1 MVDRHSI
8 LNYSLL
14 KVTKRLKYGLKQ
26 THHGLRF
33 SLSDTTHWKGLGIC
47 GRCGISK
54 HLRCTRFTAQRK
66 GRASAHFRPG
76 PLRPLLPVS
85 SPVRLGTGMHL
96 REPEQPCNKTEGH
109 QGVAASY
116 KLHSHAPPPQRAHFR
131 PQGLSGTR
139 ASSLHQPAAA
149 LDGAG
154 ARASRRRF
162 ESPALCCGSL
172 NVRPTLGTS
181 RAQCH
186 PPPAAHATRIPGP
199 WPSGVRLS
207 RSRSACLGSG
217 SCSATS
223 PRSRRSG
230 SRRLGRLGPS
240 SARGTRGP
248 WPNLRLHPV
257 NDEAVGTTNR
267 SCRAVAWSP
276 ESHLLGNRGSPRS
289 AGPRAAATG

>member
-14 KVTKRLKYGLKQ
+14 KVTKKTKIRAEANPPWFAFLFVRHHPLERSWNLRAVRDKQ
-26 THHGLRF
+26 TPPLHEIHSTEERAGL
-33 SLSDTTHWKGLGIC
+33 SPLPAWTSETAP
-47 GRCGISK
+47 
-54 HLRCTRFTAQRK
+54 TRVVAC
-66 GRASAHFRPG
+66 S
-76 PLRPLLPVS
+76 
-85 SPVRLGTGMHL
+85 LGTGMHL
-96 REPEQPCNKTEGH
+96 REPEQPCNKIEGR

-116 KLHSHAPPPQRAHFR
+116 KLHSHAPPPQQAHFR
-131 PQGLSGTR
+131 PQGRSGTR

-172 NVRPTLGTS
+172 NVRSTLGTS

-186 PPPAAHATRIPGP
+186 PPPAAHATPIPGP

-240 SARGTRGP
+240 SARGTRGL

-257 NDEAVGTTNR
+257 SDAAVGTTNR

-276 ESHLLGNRGSPRS
+276 ESHLLGNRGNPRS